1 MNLLNVKQ
9 KQARASRIRER
20 TLNVRNTFWPDID
33 ETLIWNRKRDHGF
46 TTIPRTL
53 PLIGRIMDQM
63 SKGKPVFMTYL
74 ALWSRVFDEGIV
86 EIAHPRELAYESGFA
101 GERQESTWI
110 ARMRILVEQG
120 FIRAAESHF
129 GEFGYVLLLN
139 PYYVVRKLF
148 EDGKIQRELYLA
160 FERRADEIGA
170 LIPK

>member
-1 MNLLNVKQ
+1 MNVKQ
-9 KQARASRIRER
+9 KQARAIRLRDR
-20 TLNVRNTFWPDID
+20 TLHVRETFWPAIK
-33 ETLIWNRKRDHGF
+33 ESQIWNRKRDHGF

-53 PLIGRIMDQM
+53 PLIGRIMDQL

-120 FIRAAESHF
+120 FILAAESHF
-129 GEFGYVLLLN
+129 GEFGYVLILN
-139 PYYVVRKLF
+139 PYFVARKLF
-148 EDGKIQRELYLA
+148 KEGKIQQELYLA
-160 FERRADEIGA
+160 LERRADEIGA
-170 LIPK
+170 VIPE